1 LIVTYVP
8 IEYVNAVW
16 SAVAPLLEGA
26 VRVTTG
32 RYTVYDVYTAVQQSR
47 MQLWI
52 AVREDQ
58 TIVGAQIT
66 QITDYPSKRMLT
78 SMFTGG
84 SAVRGWRDLMMARL
98 EDWARANQCAG
109 IEGEGRAGWV
119 KLLERYG
126 VKQRLISYEKDL

>member
-8 IEYVNAVW
+8 IEYVDAVW
-16 SAVAPLLEGA
+16 NAVAPLLEGA
-26 VRVTTG
+26 VRVTSG
-32 RYTVYDVYTAVQQSR
+32 RYTVYDVYVAVQQSR

-52 AVREDQ
+52 AVQEDQ

-66 QITDYPSKRMLT
+66 QITEYPSKRMLA
-78 SMFTGG
+78 SLFTGG
-84 SAVRGWRDLMMARL
+84 SAIRGWRDLMMQQL

-109 IEGEGRAGWV
+109 IEGQGRAGWV

-126 VKQRLISYEKDL
+126 VKSRLIAFEKDF

>member
-1 LIVTYVP
+1 MIVTYVP

-16 SAVAPLLEGA
+16 GAVAPLLEGA

-32 RYTVYDVYTAVQQSR
+32 RYTVHDVYVAVQQSK

-58 TIVGAQIT
+58 TIVGAQTT

-84 SAVRGWRDLMMARL
+84 SAVRGWRDLMMGQL
-98 EDWARANQCAG
+98 ENWARANQCAG
-109 IEGEGRAGWV
+109 IEGEGRAGWI

-126 VKQRLISYEKDL
+126 VKQRLITFEKDL

>member
-1 LIVTYVP
+1 
-8 IEYVNAVW
+8 
-16 SAVAPLLEGA
+16 
-26 VRVTTG
+26 
-32 RYTVYDVYTAVQQSR
+32 

-98 EDWARANQCAG
+98 EDWARANQCVG